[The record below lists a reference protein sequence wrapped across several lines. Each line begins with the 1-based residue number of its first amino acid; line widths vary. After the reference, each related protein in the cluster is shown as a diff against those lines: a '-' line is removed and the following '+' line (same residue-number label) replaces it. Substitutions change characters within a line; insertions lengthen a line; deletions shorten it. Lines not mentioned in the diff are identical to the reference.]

1 MSENG
6 IKSEYIIIGA
16 GIAGLNLARQFT
28 ENNINFVLIEKNS
41 YFGGKVYSEYIDD
54 FILDHGFQ
62 IFLDNYKM
70 SKKVFHL
77 PDLNLKKFYS
87 GGMFI
92 KDNKFEL
99 FANPI
104 FHFLSKNNKIWLET
118 PGIIGTYLKHLISK
132 RKTIPTQDWI
142 NNDFKTSEL
151 FKRFTESFLR
161 GVLLEPKL
169 QIDKSIA
176 IEFLKLFAFG
186 HATIPQNGMYELPKQ
201 LYSKIKNNN
210 IIFNEEVIS
219 IKNNKVV
226 TKSGN
231 SYTADKI
238 ILAANLNS
246 VNSIFNL
253 NINNVERKVTNI
265 YFKTS
270 EDFLDFPGIYLNGK
284 RNGIINNFCMPSL
297 ISENYSPKN
306 QNLLSISLFDSKSNY
321 KDTVNLVLNELKEW
335 FGPIVNTMELIK
347 IDDYFNDNIIFDTYH
362 LKQSIK
368 NNYKSNVFL
377 CGGYLV
383 DSSIEGAV
391 LSSNKLA
398 DYLVKN

>member
-1 MSENG
+1 M
-6 IKSEYIIIGA
+6 
-16 GIAGLNLARQFT
+16 ARQFT
-28 ENNINFVLIEKNS
+28 ENNIDFVLIEKNS

-87 GGMFI
+87 GGLFI
-92 KDNKFEL
+92 DDNKFEL

-104 FHFLSKNNKIWLET
+104 FHFLSKNNKIWIET
-118 PGIIGTYLKHLISK
+118 PAIVGTYLKYLISK
-132 RKTIPTQDWI
+132 RKTISTKDWI

-231 SYTADKI
+231 SYSADKI
-238 ILAANLNS
+238 ILAANLNF

-270 EDFLDFPGIYLNGK
+270 EEILDFPGIYLNGK
-284 RNGIINNFCMPSL
+284 RNGIINNFCMPNL

-306 QNLLSISLFDSKSNY
+306 QNLLSISLFNSKSNY

-335 FGPIVNTMELIK
+335 FGPVVNTMELIK
-347 IDDYFNDNIIFDTYH
+347 IDNYFNDNIIFDTYH
-362 LKQSIK
+362 LQQSIK
-368 NNYKSNVFL
+368 DNYKSNVFL

-398 DYLVKN
+398 HYLVKN

>member
-1 MSENG
+1 M
-6 IKSEYIIIGA
+6 
-16 GIAGLNLARQFT
+16 ARQFT

-186 HATIPQNGMYELPKQ
+186 HATIPQNGMYELPKH

-246 VNSIFNL
+246 VNTIFNL

-270 EDFLDFPGIYLNGK
+270 EDFLDFPGIYLNVK
-284 RNGIINNFCMPSL
+284 RNGIINNFCIYQ
-297 ISENYSPKN
+297 ISKN
-306 QNLLSISLFDSKSNY
+306 D
-321 KDTVNLVLNELKEW
+321 
-335 FGPIVNTMELIK
+335 
-347 IDDYFNDNIIFDTYH
+347 
-362 LKQSIK
+362 
-368 NNYKSNVFL
+368 
-377 CGGYLV
+377 
-383 DSSIEGAV
+383 
-391 LSSNKLA
+391 
-398 DYLVKN
+398 

>member
-1 MSENG
+1 M
-6 IKSEYIIIGA
+6 
-16 GIAGLNLARQFT
+16 ARQFT

>member
-1 MSENG
+1 M
-6 IKSEYIIIGA
+6 
-16 GIAGLNLARQFT
+16 ARQFT

-104 FHFLSKNNKIWLET
+104 FHFLSKNNKIWIET
-118 PGIIGTYLKHLISK
+118 PGIVGTYLKYLISK
-132 RKTIPTQDWI
+132 RKTISTQDWI

-231 SYTADKI
+231 SYSADKI
-238 ILAANLNS
+238 ILAANLNF

>member
-1 MSENG
+1 M
-6 IKSEYIIIGA
+6 
-16 GIAGLNLARQFT
+16 ARQFT
-28 ENNINFVLIEKNS
+28 ENNIDFVLIEKNS

-62 IFLDNYKM
+62 IFLDNYKT

-87 GGMFI
+87 GGVFI
-92 KDNKFEL
+92 NDNKFEL

-104 FHFLSKNNKIWLET
+104 FHFLSKNNKIWIET
-118 PGIIGTYLKHLISK
+118 PAIVGTYLKYLISK
-132 RKTIPTQDWI
+132 RKTISTQDWI

-231 SYTADKI
+231 SYSADKI
-238 ILAANLNS
+238 ILAANLNF

-270 EDFLDFPGIYLNGK
+270 EDILDFPGIYLNGK
-284 RNGIINNFCMPSL
+284 RNGIINNFCMPNL

-306 QNLLSISLFDSKSNY
+306 QNLLSISLFNSNSNY

-335 FGPIVNTMELIK
+335 FGPVVNTMELIK
-347 IDDYFNDNIIFDTYH
+347 IDNYFNDNIIFDTYH
-362 LKQSIK
+362 LQQSIK
-368 NNYKSNVFL
+368 DNYKSNVFL

-398 DYLVKN
+398 HYLVKN